1 MYQPREK
8 PNLLMIMESLAIRG
22 SLSNRQQQYLHHLQK
37 GFSGEQLFDLM
48 TNQLSTNCLTLN
60 DLFLQPHLSNA
71 FQIDSLI
78 LTGKTL
84 YLYEIKNYSGE
95 YYYGEE
101 MLVKIPNFKVS
112 NPLIQVQNTKN
123 KLNIFLKELRYGIE
137 IKAYATYVHPEFTLF
152 NAPKH
157 EGILL
162 PSQLKS
168 HFDNIEKQS
177 KPLTTF
183 HKKMATDLIA
193 HQIDPMLFTNDIPN
207 YSFASLR
214 KGLRCEECSSLDLE
228 LRRNQYHC
236 CSCSYENF
244 INSAL
249 SACIKEYQRL
259 FPNDKLTTSILYI
272 WCAGKISRKRIIR
285 ILNALI

>member
-1 MYQPREK
+1 MYHLRVK

-22 SLSNRQQQYLHHLQK
+22 TLTNKQRQYLQHLQK
-37 GFSGEQLFDLM
+37 GFAGEQLFDQM
-48 TNQLSTNCLTLN
+48 TDQLNTNCLTLN

-78 LTGKTL
+78 LTEKTL

-123 KLNIFLKELRYGIE
+123 KLNIFLKELRYEIE

-168 HFDNIEKQS
+168 HFDIIQKQS

-183 HKKMATDLIA
+183 HKKRAADLIA
-193 HQIDPMLFTNDIPN
+193 HQIDPILFANDIPN
-207 YSFASLR
+207 YSFAGLR
-214 KGLRCEECSSLDLE
+214 KGLCCEECSSLDLE

-236 CSCSYENF
+236 YSCSYENF

-259 FPNDKLTTSILYI
+259 FSNDELTTSILYI
-272 WCAGKISRKRIIR
+272 WCAGKVSRKRIIR
-285 ILNALI
+285 ILNTLI

>member
-1 MYQPREK
+1 MYHPREK
-8 PNLLMIMESLAIRG
+8 PHLLIIMESLAVRG
-22 SLSNRQQQYLHHLQK
+22 TLTSKQRKYLKHLQK
-37 GFSGEQLFDLM
+37 GFAGEQLFDKL
-48 TNQLSTNCLTLN
+48 TVQLNSNCLTLN

-78 LTGKTL
+78 LTERTL

-95 YYYGEE
+95 YYYDEE

-112 NPLIQVQNTKN
+112 NPLIQAQNTKN
-123 KLNIFLKELRYGIE
+123 KLTIFLKELRYEIE

-168 HFDNIEKQS
+168 HFDNIQKQS
-177 KPLTTF
+177 KPLTNF
-183 HKKMATDLIA
+183 HKEIAADLIA
-193 HQIDPMLFTNDIPN
+193 HQTDPMLFTNDIPN
-207 YSFASLR
+207 YSFAGLR
-214 KGLRCEECSSLDLE
+214 KGLCCEECNSLDLE

-236 CSCSYENF
+236 CSCGYEHF

-272 WCAGKISRKRIIR
+272 WCAGKISRKRITR
-285 ILNALI
+285 MLNTLN